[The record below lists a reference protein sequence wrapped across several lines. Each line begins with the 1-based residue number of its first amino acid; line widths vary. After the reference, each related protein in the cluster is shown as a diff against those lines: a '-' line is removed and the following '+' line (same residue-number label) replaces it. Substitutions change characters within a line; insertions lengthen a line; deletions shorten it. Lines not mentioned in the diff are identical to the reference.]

1 MTSLRKKSTLKNV
14 DSQVPKKLPESS
26 FGEFGDLIEIPN
38 GFISWKTFYDVSEK
52 DSKLQANLRKA
63 PKPTYEAVHLGNNK
77 QSMPLALSIF
87 DESTTAALE
96 CYFPEKSDAGFFL
109 SALQKLFVICNAKT
123 QYSTPIYFGCGCL

>member
-1 MTSLRKKSTLKNV
+1 M

-38 GFISWKTFYDVSEK
+38 GFISWKTFYDVYEK

-63 PKPTYEAVHLGNNK
+63 PKPTYGAIHPGNNK
-77 QSMPLALSIF
+77 QSMPMALSIF
-87 DESTTAALE
+87 DESITAALE
-96 CYFPEKSDAGFFL
+96 CYFPEKSDAACFL